1 MAINVDTVYKTVL
14 LILNQQ
20 QRGYITP
27 SEFNK
32 LGSQVQLNM
41 FENYAS
47 DLNQQ
52 YRVPQ
57 NDTEYANRVKNI
69 DEKIDIFKKIGT
81 ANYNTAGSF
90 FTHPYASAS
99 PIENY
104 ADNGNGVL
112 TSFTVA
118 YTGLLFDTEWKVT
131 VAGVEVYNYTF
142 SQNNNGVTFVFT
154 TAPANL
160 AAISFE
166 IFAMDLYRLGTVIYN
181 DATEVQEVSRNEW
194 YQIKKAPLVAPTTS
208 QPAYLYEDQK
218 IYVYPTT
225 IVNSIQVSYIKKPA
239 DPIWGSV
246 AGALG
251 QFVYN
256 EQTSTQFELHPSEQ
270 TELILKILMYAGVI
284 IEDPSLVQIA
294 VEKVQGDDMN
304 EKS

>member
-99 PIENY
+99 PIDTY

-131 VAGVEVYNYTF
+131 VAGIEVYNYTF

-225 IVNSIQVSYIKKPA
+225 IVNSIQVSYIKKPS

>member
-90 FTHPYASAS
+90 FTHPYASVTPAFTQT
-99 PIENY
+99 ITN
-104 ADNGNGVL
+104 NG
-112 TSFTVA
+112 TVT
-118 YTGLLFDTEWKVT
+118 YVTTYSGSIFDTQWKVT
-131 VAGVEVYNYTF
+131 AGGTEVYNYTF
-142 SQNNNGVTFVFT
+142 TQSSTSTTFVFT
-154 TAPANL
+154 TAPVGAL
-160 AAISFE
+160 
-166 IFAMDLYRLGTVIYN
+166 IFQLFNIDLYRLGTVIYN
-181 DATEVQEVSRNEW
+181 DANEVQEISRNEW

-208 QPAYLYEDQK
+208 QPVYLYEDQK
-218 IYVYPTT
+218 IYVYPAT
-225 IVNSIQVSYIKKPA
+225 ITSAIQVSYIKKPS

-246 AGALG
+246 TGALG

>member
-99 PIENY
+99 PIDTF
-104 ADNGNGVL
+104 AATGNGAL

-142 SQNNNGVTFVFT
+142 SQDNTGVTFVFT

>member
-99 PIENY
+99 PIEPF
-104 ADNGNGVL
+104 AATGNGVL

-225 IVNSIQVSYIKKPA
+225 IVNSIQVSYIKKPS

>member
-90 FTHPYASAS
+90 FTHPYANPLAPISTQTIPNNGTTTYVAS
-99 PIENY
+99 
-104 ADNGNGVL
+104 
-112 TSFTVA
+112 
-118 YTGLLFDTEWKVT
+118 YTGTNFDVQFRVTAGGTEVFNFTFVT
-131 VAGVEVYNYTF
+131 A
-142 SQNNNGVTFVFT
+142 NNGTTFTFT
-154 TAPANL
+154 TAPVGAVV
-160 AAISFE
+160 IQV
-166 IFAMDLYRLGTVIYN
+166 FAMDLYRLGTVIYN

-225 IVNSIQVSYIKKPA
+225 IVNSIQVSYIKKPS

>member
-1 MAINVDTVYKTVL
+1 
-14 LILNQQ
+14 
-20 QRGYITP
+20 
-27 SEFNK
+27 
-32 LGSQVQLNM
+32 M

-90 FTHPYASAS
+90 FTHPYASVTPAFTQT
-99 PIENY
+99 ITN
-104 ADNGNGVL
+104 NGTITYVTTYSG
-112 TSFTVA
+112 SI
-118 YTGLLFDTEWKVT
+118 FDTQWKVT
-131 VAGVEVYNYTF
+131 AGGTEVYDYTF
-142 SQNNNGVTFVFT
+142 TQSSTSTTFVFT
-154 TAPANL
+154 TAPVGAL
-160 AAISFE
+160 
-166 IFAMDLYRLGTVIYN
+166 IFQLFSIDLYRLGTVIYN
-181 DATEVQEVSRNEW
+181 DANEVQEISRNEW

-208 QPAYLYEDQK
+208 RPVYLYEDQK
-218 IYVYPTT
+218 IYVYPAT
-225 IVNSIQVSYIKKPA
+225 ITSAIQVSYIKKPS

>member
-69 DEKIDIFKKIGT
+69 EEKIDIFKKIGT

-90 FTHPYASAS
+90 FTHPYASAT
-99 PIENY
+99 PIDTF
-104 ADNGNGVL
+104 AFAGDGVT
-112 TSFTVA
+112 TSFTPV
-118 YTGLLFDTEWKVT
+118 YTGLLFDTAWKVT
-131 VAGVEVYNYTF
+131 VAGVEVYDYTF
-142 SQNNNGVTFVFT
+142 SQNNNGVTFVFA
-154 TAPANL
+154 TAPVNL
-160 AAISFE
+160 AAISFQ
-166 IFAMDLYRLGTVIYN
+166 IFATDLYRLGTVIYN
-181 DATEVQEVSRNEW
+181 DANEVQEISRNEW

-208 QPAYLYEDQK
+208 QPVYLYEDQK
-218 IYVYPTT
+218 IYVYPAT
-225 IVNSIQVSYIKKPA
+225 ITSAVQVSYIKKPV
-239 DPIWGSV
+239 DPVWGSV

-256 EQTSTQFELHPSEQ
+256 EQSSTQFELHPSEQ

>member
-99 PIENY
+99 PI
-104 ADNGNGVL
+104 DTFPGTGNGVI
-112 TSFTVA
+112 TSFTAA

-142 SQNNNGVTFVFT
+142 SQDNTGVTFVFT

>member
-99 PIENY
+99 PIEPF
-104 ADNGNGVL
+104 AANGNGVL

>member
-99 PIENY
+99 PIDTF
-104 ADNGNGVL
+104 AATGNGAL

>member
-1 MAINVDTVYKTVL
+1 
-14 LILNQQ
+14 
-20 QRGYITP
+20 
-27 SEFNK
+27 
-32 LGSQVQLNM
+32 M

-99 PIENY
+99 PIEPF
-104 ADNGNGVL
+104 AANGNGVL

-225 IVNSIQVSYIKKPA
+225 IVNSIQVSYIKKPS